1 LEILFIIFTALVILG
16 ASYLLFTRKG
26 KSRIS
31 EASEESRKR
40 KRNGHPPR
48 IRSLPSVGASSY
60 PGASPLTGIAD
71 EFGISDIYS
80 DLKKFMREGV
90 ESVFDVPGKSPAN
103 RQRPFMNKDIYP
115 ETRETFIRHIATL
128 KNFRSERFRM
138 QKIINDPEVQLS
150 SLSKIVL
157 ANPILTAKI
166 LRMANSPY
174 FGMQQKIDS
183 IGHAMMILGLQ
194 NIKNILYR
202 EDLLQLFQSGSSKQK
217 DVVAALWK
225 HSSLTSTSALFLQD
239 LFDGMNKGTLFTL
252 GILHDIG
259 KLIIL
264 GMPQLQQKE
273 QEFCEGY
280 PNVVSIYDEDRLL
293 GINHAVIGRI
303 ALEQW
308 SFSELMVNV
317 TDLHHAPSFLEKNDL
332 FLDDEHLKYVLI
344 LFMADQAAKLFVSW
358 NSTPVQIDTL
368 LPSYHPLIDRNRLI
382 ARITDTALLAQLRE
396 AEAVAQLEQG
406 GAGQEDRFETP
417 LLPDSQ
423 KDFADK
429 KFDSTIIAP
438 PLPDRTIGRYEI
450 IRELGRG
457 AMGTVFLG
465 KDPIINRE
473 VAIKTLRYAD
483 TDPEE
488 LAKAKNRFFR
498 EAEAIGKLTHP
509 NIVTIY
515 DVGEY
520 HGTAYMAMELL
531 DGSDLIPHCDKNS
544 LLPVDEVV
552 RIIFFIA
559 TALEYAHQNG
569 VVHRDIK
576 PGNIRILKR
585 GEVKVVDFGIARI
598 IETSRTQTGVII
610 GSPSYMSPEQVEGK
624 KVDGRSDLFSLGVV
638 FYELLTGEKPF
649 KTENL
654 TSLLL
659 QITTSEPTPVNLL
672 APDVPDRCTHI
683 IGKAMAKEAG
693 NRYQSGS
700 EMANDLAECM
710 EDLSK

>member
-1 LEILFIIFTALVILG
+1 LEILFIIFTVLVILG
-16 ASYLLFTRKG
+16 VSCLLFSRQGGGRTSTTNRKSG
-26 KSRIS
+26 KS
-31 EASEESRKR
+31 ASR
-40 KRNGHPPR
+40 PPR
-48 IRSLPSVGASSY
+48 IRSLPSTSTSPNVGET
-60 PGASPLTGIAD
+60 PLSGIAD

-80 DLKKFMREGV
+80 DLKKFMRAGIETL
-90 ESVFDVPGKSPAN
+90 FDTQKGLPAN
-103 RQRPFMNKDIYP
+103 HQRPFMNKDIYP
-115 ETRETFIRHIATL
+115 DTREAFIRHIATL

-138 QKIINDPEVQLS
+138 QKIINDSGIQLS
-150 SLSKIVL
+150 DLSKIVL

-183 IGHAMMILGLQ
+183 ISHAMMILGLQ

-202 EDLLQLFQSGSSKQK
+202 EDLLQLFQSGSPRQK

-280 PNVVSIYDEDRLL
+280 PNFVSIYDEDRLL

-317 TDLHHAPSFLEKNDL
+317 IDLHHAPSFLDKNDIA
-332 FLDDEHLKYVLI
+332 LDDEHLKYVI
-344 LFMADQAAKLFVSW
+344 VLFIADQAAKLFVSW
-358 NSTPVQIDTL
+358 NSTPVEVDAL
-368 LPSYHPLIDRNRLI
+368 LPSYHPLIDRNRLM

-396 AEAVAQLEQG
+396 AESIAHSEQG
-406 GAGQEDRFETP
+406 DTAQGDRFESP
-417 LLPDSQ
+417 LPA
-423 KDFADK
+423 ADK
-429 KFDSTIIAP
+429 PDDIAGRKYDATVISP
-438 PLPDRTIGRYEI
+438 SLHGRTIGRYEI
-450 IRELGRG
+450 IKELGRG

-483 TDPEE
+483 ADTEE
-488 LAKAKNRFFR
+488 LAKAKSRFFR

-531 DGSDLIPHCDKNS
+531 DGSDLIPHGDKNN

-552 RIIFFIA
+552 RIVFFIA
-559 TALEYAHQNG
+559 TALEYAHRNG

-585 GEVKVVDFGIARI
+585 GDVKVVDFGIARI
-598 IETSRTQTGVII
+598 IETSRTNTGVII

-659 QITTSEPTPVNLL
+659 QITQSEPTPVKSL
-672 APDVPDRCTHI
+672 APDVPDRCIEI
-683 IGKAMAKEAG
+683 IGKAMAKDAG
-693 NRYQSGS
+693 SRYQTGQ

-710 EDLSK
+710 NSLSK